1 MKRYY
6 TSIKSLM
13 QARNAFQKERGIA
26 PIFLSDW
33 DSDYNSI
40 HMPNLAF
47 NNACLADV
55 QKYYFWT
62 DEEGYRASFQSF
74 FSNQFSQTILKERF
88 TIGSNGTSSVMLTL
102 TALKEAGKNR
112 ALILTPIYF
121 STLNLLDELN
131 YDVVEYR
138 LSAINN
144 FTIQMDVL
152 EDSIIKRDIDTLII
166 TNPLFGS
173 GIEIGVETIKT
184 IAQICNTH
192 NVCLVMDYVYGGMP
206 WECENP
212 AYYIFHYP
220 VYQAVSLA
228 EQHVFIESIS
238 KRVFLNG
245 AKFALVFS
253 SSSIMRRILRLSVF
267 MVGSMAQQQV
277 SLVPQIYS
285 AGAIPALAS
294 LISDNAQIAHNRY
307 RMIKTILADSH
318 INISNANCGY
328 FALISMPSRAC
339 VNDTTFAIDMLEK
352 TGVLTTPHS
361 RYLYIEN
368 GLYSFRV
375 NLLLDQQKLIE
386 GITRLRNL
394 E

>member
-1 MKRYY
+1 MRRYY

-13 QARNAFQKERGIA
+13 QARNAFQQKKGIA

-62 DEEGYRASFQSF
+62 DEEGYRDTIQSF
-74 FSNQFSQTILKERF
+74 FSNQFSQSILKECF
-88 TIGSNGTSSVMLTL
+88 TIGSNGTSSIMLTL
-102 TALKEAGKNR
+102 TALKEMGKHR
-112 ALILTPIYF
+112 ALIITPIYF
-121 STLNLLDELN
+121 STLNLLDELDF
-131 YDVVEYR
+131 DVVEYR
-138 LSAINN
+138 LSANNN

-152 EDSIIKRDIDTLII
+152 EDFIIQQNVDTLII

-173 GIEIGVETIKT
+173 GIEIGTETIKT

-206 WECENP
+206 WKCDNP
-212 AYYIFHYP
+212 TYYIFYYP

-277 SLVPQIYS
+277 SMIPQIYS
-285 AGAIPALAS
+285 TAAIPTLVS
-294 LISDNAQIAHNRY
+294 LISNNAQIAHNRY
-307 RMIKTILADSH
+307 RMIKTILADSR

-328 FALISMPSRAC
+328 FALISMPSSAFTD
-339 VNDTTFAIDMLEK
+339 DTVFAIHILEK

-361 RYLYIEN
+361 RYLYKEN

-375 NLLLDQQKLIE
+375 NLLLDQKNLIE
-386 GITRLRNL
+386 GITRLGNL

>member
-1 MKRYY
+1 MRRYY

-13 QARNAFQKERGIA
+13 QARFDFQKERGIE

-62 DEEGYRASFQSF
+62 DEEGYRTTIQSF
-74 FSNQFSQTILKERF
+74 FFNQFSKSILKECF
-88 TIGSNGTSSVMLTL
+88 TIGSNGTSSMMLAL
-102 TALKEAGKNR
+102 MALKEAGKHR
-112 ALILTPIYF
+112 ALIVTPVYF
-121 STLNLLDELN
+121 STLNLLDELDF
-131 YDVVEYR
+131 DVVEYR
-138 LSAINN
+138 LSTSNN
-144 FTIQMDVL
+144 FTIQMDAVK
-152 EDSIIKRDIDTLII
+152 DSIIKHNVDTLII
-166 TNPLFGS
+166 TNPLFGT
-173 GIEIGVETIKT
+173 GIEIDVESIKN
-184 IAQICNTH
+184 IAQICNDH
-192 NVCLVMDYVYGGMP
+192 NVCLVMDYVYGGML
-206 WECENP
+206 WECNNP

-228 EQHVFIESIS
+228 EQYIFVESIS

-253 SSSIMRRILRLSVF
+253 SSYIMRRILRLSVF

-285 AGAIPALAS
+285 SSSLPTLSG
-294 LISDNAQIAHNRY
+294 LISDNAQIALNRY
-307 RMIKTILADSH
+307 RIIKTMLADSK

-328 FALISMPSRAC
+328 FALISMPSGDC
-339 VNDTTFAIDMLEK
+339 SDDTTFAINMLEEI
-352 TGVLTTPHS
+352 GVLTTPHS
-361 RYLYIEN
+361 RYLYKEN
-368 GLYSFRV
+368 GIYSFRV
-375 NLLLDQQKLIE
+375 NLLLDQQNLIE
-386 GITRLRNL
+386 GITRLGNL
-394 E
+394 V

>member
-1 MKRYY
+1 MRRYY

-13 QARNAFQKERGIA
+13 QARNTFQKKSGIT

-47 NNACLADV
+47 NNACLADI

-62 DEEGYRASFQSF
+62 DEEGYRDTIQSF
-74 FSNQFSQTILKERF
+74 FLNQFSQSILKECF

-102 TALKEAGKNR
+102 TALKEAGKHR
-112 ALILTPIYF
+112 ALIITPIYF
-121 STLNLLDELN
+121 STLNLLDQLEF
-131 YDVVEYR
+131 DVVEYKV
-138 LSAINN
+138 SACNN

-152 EDSIIKRDIDTLII
+152 EDSIIKRDVDTLFI

-173 GIEIGVETIKT
+173 GIEIGAETIKT
-184 IAQICNTH
+184 IAQICNAH

-206 WECENP
+206 WKCDNP

-220 VYQAVSLA
+220 VYQAVSLS

-245 AKFALVFS
+245 AKFALIFS
-253 SSSIMRRILRLSVF
+253 SFSIMRRILRLSVF

-285 AGAIPALAS
+285 TAAIPALAS

-307 RMIKTILADSH
+307 RMIKTILADSN
-318 INISNANCGY
+318 INISDANCGY
-328 FALISMPSRAC
+328 FSLISMPNSAC
-339 VNDTTFAIDMLEK
+339 ADDTTFAIHILEK

-361 RYLYIEN
+361 RYLYKEN

-375 NLLLDQQKLIE
+375 NLLLDQQNLIE
-386 GITRLRNL
+386 GITRLENL